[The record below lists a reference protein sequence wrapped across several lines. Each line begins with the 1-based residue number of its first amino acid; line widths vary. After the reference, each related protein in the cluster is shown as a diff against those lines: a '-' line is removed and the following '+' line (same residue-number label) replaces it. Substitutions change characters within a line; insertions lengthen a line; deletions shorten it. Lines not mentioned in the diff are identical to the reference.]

1 MYRFQEYKT
10 DVKKSNSKQKEET
23 NGITYFFHKNK
34 QFKEIIQDAIYE
46 ATVQNEIRSLTNTPS
61 NLLTSSSF
69 KKYIVSHLQTE
80 KNKHLKI
87 SVLNEKD
94 LKKLGMN
101 LILAVNQGSQHPAYC
116 IKMEYKNLPKKNN
129 KASIV
134 QPIVFIGKGVMFD
147 TGGYSIKMGDFSDMK
162 NDMNGSAV
170 VYGLMKLICHQKVK
184 GHFVGLCPLVENM
197 IDAKATRPGDVITCY
212 NKKTVEIVDTDA
224 EGRLIMAD
232 CLAYSEKYK
241 PSAVFDIA
249 TLTGDAA
256 YMFGGKS
263 SLVIGNNNELVQK
276 IIQYGKENNEKIWE
290 MPLWQEYIDLT
301 QSNIADYKNY
311 SYDAQAGAIMAGA
324 FLSNFI
330 PEKCKWIHL
339 DIAGVDNLSQDSNT
353 RSSGSSGEI
362 LRTLFTYVQKNT

>member
-1 MYRFQEYKT
+1 ME
-10 DVKKSNSKQKEET
+10 V
-23 NGITYFFHKNK
+23 TYFFHKNK

-87 SVLNEKD
+87 SVLNEKE

-184 GHFVGLCPLVENM
+184 GHFVGLCP
-197 IDAKATRPGDVITCY
+197 ISR
-212 NKKTVEIVDTDA
+212 
-224 EGRLIMAD
+224 
-232 CLAYSEKYK
+232 KY
-241 PSAVFDIA
+241 D
-249 TLTGDAA
+249 
-256 YMFGGKS
+256 
-263 SLVIGNNNELVQK
+263 
-276 IIQYGKENNEKIWE
+276 
-290 MPLWQEYIDLT
+290 
-301 QSNIADYKNY
+301 
-311 SYDAQAGAIMAGA
+311 
-324 FLSNFI
+324 
-330 PEKCKWIHL
+330 
-339 DIAGVDNLSQDSNT
+339 
-353 RSSGSSGEI
+353 
-362 LRTLFTYVQKNT
+362 